1 MPLSNRRCCDSKG
14 NSFMDVDTWMR
25 VLVRKLCCTFGPRL
39 KFVGLQGSFA
49 RGEATESS
57 DIDVVVVFDKLE
69 ISDLMV
75 YREILSMM
83 PNEEIACGFVSGAS
97 ELAAWPRHELF
108 CLNADTQP
116 WYGDL
121 GRFISEPTL
130 DDALCSVRQGAS
142 GIYHLAC
149 HTLLHCSGSQID
161 DRLKELLKSSF
172 FVLRSLI
179 FIRTG
184 STVRSACDTALHLGG
199 EEREI
204 MDAFDCT
211 RQLQSFSDSERQ
223 RILGILTGWSS
234 KVLKQSV

>member
-1 MPLSNRRCCDSKG
+1 
-14 NSFMDVDTWMR
+14 MDVDAWMEA
-25 VLVRKLCCTFGPRL
+25 LVRELCCTFGPRL

-69 ISDLMV
+69 VSDLTA
-75 YREILSMM
+75 YREILSTM
-83 PNEEIACGFVSGAS
+83 PNEEIACGFVSGLS

-108 CLNADTQP
+108 CLSSDTRP

-121 GRFISEPTL
+121 GRLIPEPTL
-130 DDALCSVRQGAS
+130 DDALYSVHQGAS

-161 DRLKELLKSSF
+161 GRLKELLKSSF
-172 FVLRSLI
+172 FVLRSLV

-184 STVRSACDTALHLGG
+184 SAVLSACDTASHLDGK
-199 EEREI
+199 EREI
-204 MDAFDCT
+204 MDAFD
-211 RQLQSFSDSERQ
+211 RSRRSRSFSDSEHQ
-223 RILGILTGWSS
+223 RMLGILVEWSS
-234 KVLKQSV
+234 DALRQSQCGCS